1 VETYFVA
8 HVGTFEPHSAG
19 WTDLE
24 RSSIL
29 GHRWWKPEEIESSD
43 EMIYPGN
50 LADLVRRHL
59 GRPTG

>member
-1 VETYFVA
+1 V
-8 HVGTFEPHSAG
+8 
-19 WTDLE
+19 E

-43 EMIYPGN
+43 EMIYPEN
-50 LADLVRRHL
+50 LAELVRRHQ